1 MELSHHVLRRQT
13 GYSLK
18 LSPSRSKAVYP
29 LIHPFLEVHQ
39 EPCWLDLTLKA
50 KRIKLTSSLK
60 VSLPSLVNRVH
71 SVTFQFK
78 NVLLLL
84 KSFIFECT
92 QCDLQID
99 LSLLVEL
106 TRHSTLQED
115 SAWFCTS
122 SCHNSQCHNVFQR
135 ATEKKIK
142 TEIVEGYS
150 HCSQNVEKK
159 PKKKS
164 AIKPTIGT

>member
-18 LSPSRSKAVYP
+18 LSPSRSKVVYP

-50 KRIKLTSSLK
+50 KRIKLTSYSLK

-106 TRHSTLQED
+106 TRHSRLQED
-115 SAWFCTS
+115 SA
-122 SCHNSQCHNVFQR
+122 
-135 ATEKKIK
+135 
-142 TEIVEGYS
+142 
-150 HCSQNVEKK
+150 
-159 PKKKS
+159 
-164 AIKPTIGT
+164 